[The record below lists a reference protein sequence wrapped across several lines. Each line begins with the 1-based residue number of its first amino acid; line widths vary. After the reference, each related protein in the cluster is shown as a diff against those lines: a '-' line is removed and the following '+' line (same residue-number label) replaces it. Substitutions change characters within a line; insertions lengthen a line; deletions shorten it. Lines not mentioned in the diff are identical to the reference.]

1 MFVHVG
7 FEEDFGLCFGAACF
21 LEDLAPTHAGGV
33 GESEGCLLAIGPH
46 FAAGVV
52 AEVVLDLGSACGV
65 GKEGLKGVEL
75 LAAVLVH
82 REYNWEYI
90 NYTPKYTPVRV
101 N

>member
-1 MFVHVG
+1 MFLHVG
-7 FEEDFGLCFGAACF
+7 LEEYFGLGFGAACF
-21 LEDLAPTHAGGV
+21 LEDLSPTHAGGV
-33 GESEGCLLAIGPH
+33 GESEGCLLSVSPYP
-46 FAAGVV
+46 AAGVV

-90 NYTPKYTPVRV
+90 NYTPEYTPV
-101 N
+101 